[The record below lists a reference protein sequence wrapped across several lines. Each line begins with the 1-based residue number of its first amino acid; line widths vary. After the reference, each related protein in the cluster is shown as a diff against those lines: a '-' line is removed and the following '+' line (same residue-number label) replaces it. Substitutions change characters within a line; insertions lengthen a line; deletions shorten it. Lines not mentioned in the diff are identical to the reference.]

1 MTTHRGAGG
10 RLDADVLVMIQKL
23 ADDAAN
29 FSARQILTKLEE
41 DLPNDKKL
49 PDVRT
54 VQRIVRERR
63 PIDASG
69 MWSWQSSSPDEAQL
83 ILQVLGMAI
92 VRSRGVQNMMTN
104 DDAEWILK
112 IRGVAPSL
120 KPYTVWSLVRL
131 YKMRKALQEDVTDL
145 DTFLALSYVD
155 GGVQLFE
162 EFIRTGEVLPP
173 IQRATLTKRQLET
186 EFGPV
191 YFEGGVESETIHT
204 IEGE

>member
-1 MTTHRGAGG
+1 MTTHKGAGG
-10 RLDADVLVMIQKL
+10 RLDASVLEMIQKL
-23 ADDAAN
+23 VDDAAN

-83 ILQVLGMAI
+83 ILEVLGVAI

-120 KPYTVWSLVRL
+120 RPHEVWSLVRL

-145 DTFLALSYVD
+145 DTFLALSHVD
-155 GGVQLFE
+155 GGGQTFDA
-162 EFIRTGEVLPP
+162 FIATGQVRVP
-173 IQRATLTKRQLET
+173 IDRATSTKLQMET
-186 EFGPV
+186 EDWGSIS
-191 YFEGGVESETIHT
+191 VEA
-204 IEGE
+204 